1 MVRQVLFVSAL
12 AMALA
17 LTPALGRTNAGQP
30 AADVSVAVVTKAT
43 AVRDNRNRVGAPDE
57 APVKSAPAASDEA
70 RLSEYIEMHGRATDY
85 TGRASFMPWSSLK
98 QMVN

>member
-1 MVRQVLFVSAL
+1 MVRQVSIVSAL

-17 LTPALGRTNAGQP
+17 LTPTLGRTNAGQP
-30 AADVSVAVVTKAT
+30 AVNVSVAAVTKAT
-43 AVRDNRNRVGAPDE
+43 SVRDNRNRVGAPDE
-57 APVKSAPAASDEA
+57 APAKATSAASDEA

-98 QMVN
+98 QMAN